1 MAQYAVITAGAQIY
15 GMSVGIKIIIFNL
28 LLLFFFQVTAI
39 CRNDNPNTFDPFAV
53 EVSIIIIKNVILQ
66 YFHCT
71 SVFFKFLSSRSFVKS
86 RRLWVHLLDIFRLV
100 KQ

>member
-1 MAQYAVITAGAQIY
+1 MAQYAVITAGTQIY

-53 EVSIIIIKNVILQ
+53 EVSISRMSYYITFTVQ
-66 YFHCT
+66 CT
-71 SVFFKFLSSRSFVKS
+71 D
-86 RRLWVHLLDIFRLV
+86 VHLANNH
-100 KQ
+100 

>member
-39 CRNDNPNTFDPFAV
+39 CRNDNPNAFDPFAV
-53 EVSIIIIKNVILQ
+53 EVSIIIKNVILQ

-71 SVFFKFLSSRSFVKS
+71 VY
-86 RRLWVHLLDIFRLV
+86 
-100 KQ
+100 